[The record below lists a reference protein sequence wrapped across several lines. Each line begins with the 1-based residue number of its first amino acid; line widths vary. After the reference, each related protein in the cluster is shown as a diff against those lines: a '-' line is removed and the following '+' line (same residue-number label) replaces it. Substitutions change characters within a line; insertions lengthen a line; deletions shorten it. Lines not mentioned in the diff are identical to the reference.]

1 MPFRA
6 FQPTRIL
13 FVLLFFAGL
22 SCKKTDVAGVAVTH
36 AENFKAVGASANNL
50 LSAAAYTSIKIE
62 IQYMPGYA
70 PDAASI
76 NNAVAFLN
84 ALVNKP
90 GGITVVQTQIASAG
104 KPVMTINEIADVE
117 KNNRTVFTSGTQL
130 GVYFLYT
137 DSKYTEATALGLA
150 FRNTSMAL
158 LGKTIYDNSGG
169 FGQVSRTKL
178 ESTVLQHELGHILG
192 LVDLGSPMVTNHID
206 AAHGNHCNN
215 SNCLMYYGS
224 NTTSATGILISGS
237 VPALDAACRADL
249 ASNGGK

>member
-1 MPFRA
+1 MFIKA
-6 FQPTRIL
+6 LQPARIL
-13 FVLLFFAGL
+13 LILLLFAGF
-22 SCKKTDVAGVAVTH
+22 SCKKTDVAGVSITH

-76 NNAVAFLN
+76 NNTIAFLN
-84 ALVNKP
+84 TLVNKP
-90 GGITVVQTQIASAG
+90 GGITVVQTQIPTAG

-117 KNNRTVFTSGTQL
+117 KNNRTVYTTGNQL

-137 DSKYTEATALGLA
+137 DSKYSEATALGLA

-158 LGKTIYDNSGG
+158 LGKTIYDNSGA

-192 LVDLGSPMVTNHID
+192 LVDLGSSMVTNHID

-215 SNCLMYYGS
+215 SNCLMYFGS
-224 NTTSATGILISGS
+224 NTTSATGVLITGT
-237 VPALDAACRADL
+237 VPTLDAACRADL
-249 ASNGGK
+249 TANGGK